1 MERSGYLNVIK
12 DMMYL
17 QYNCYSKSC
26 QAIYLYL
33 QYICIQQKR
42 KKSIHH
48 DIYKNFVGF

>member
-26 QAIYLYL
+26 QAIHLYL
-33 QYICIQQKR
+33 QYVCIQQKR
-42 KKSIHH
+42 KNQYIM
-48 DIYKNFVGF
+48 IFIRVL